1 VCWLPPGGRTPGTA
15 PERRKGGG
23 GRPPP
28 PPPGRENRQDL
39 LSLLHALHSDPN
51 AQGATQ
57 EFFDD
62 LEKKNPG
69 NLARDGRTIIRRI
82 INSINYPDDQ
92 ATGDLREWIRELL
105 EQTRDHAPRKKA
117 TVSTHN
123 LGPVGITLS
132 MDVIEDTLT
141 LNPYVTCFQ
150 DILLHGQ
157 DIRSIKRAIGEF
169 SSDYHIFSDIGA
181 HANDDIRRTNYA
193 GWRSSGM
200 VSLTMLHRG
209 IFNIHQCTKYEWRT
223 GKDRRSQLGRG
234 RVLWIKATTI
244 TGKKVNIINVYQATS
259 RNHEQ
264 QERLY
269 DTLAKAVGPTTDPC
283 ILVGDVNASIPG
295 GRTN

>member
-1 VCWLPPGGRTPGTA
+1 MMEETPA
-15 PERRKGGG
+15 
-23 GRPPP
+23 P

-92 ATGDLREWIRELL
+92 ATGDLHEWIRELL

-200 VSLTMLHRG
+200 ASLTMLHRG
-209 IFNIHQCTKYEWRT
+209 IFNIHQCTKYE
-223 GKDRRSQLGRG
+223 
-234 RVLWIKATTI
+234 
-244 TGKKVNIINVYQATS
+244 
-259 RNHEQ
+259 
-264 QERLY
+264 
-269 DTLAKAVGPTTDPC
+269 
-283 ILVGDVNASIPG
+283 
-295 GRTN
+295 